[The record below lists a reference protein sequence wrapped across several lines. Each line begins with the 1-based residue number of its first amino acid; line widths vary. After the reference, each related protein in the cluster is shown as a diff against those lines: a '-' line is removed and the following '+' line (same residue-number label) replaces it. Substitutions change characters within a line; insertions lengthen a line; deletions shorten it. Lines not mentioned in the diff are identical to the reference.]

1 MDNGDNGMEKA
12 MIVIKYDDKRE
23 EQVKVK
29 FNPTEY
35 SMESGNQ
42 YSWQSIPGLSQ
53 PLVQFVS
60 GEATTLN
67 MELFFDTTD
76 EYNFRTSQV
85 TDVREYTNKITA
97 ALNIDKDLHAPPT
110 CTFVWGSLNFNGV
123 IEKISQRFT
132 MFSGDGKP
140 IRATLNVS
148 FKSIQSMTDQLK
160 YIPRQSA
167 DRTKQ
172 RVVKQGD
179 KLWQIAAEE
188 YEDPSLW
195 RAIARA
201 NDIAEPG
208 NLEPGK
214 LLTIPRL
221 YG

>member
-1 MDNGDNGMEKA
+1 MDSGLEKA
-12 MIVIKYDDKRE
+12 IIVIKFAKKEDR
-23 EQVKVK
+23 VKVK

-53 PLVQFVS
+53 PLAQFVA
-60 GEATTLN
+60 GEATTLS
-67 MELFFDTTD
+67 MELFFDTSEEID
-76 EYNFRTSQV
+76 EATNQKV
-85 TDVREYTNKITA
+85 DVRDYTKKVVA
-97 ALNIDKDLHAPPT
+97 ALDIDKDLHAPPT
-110 CTFVWGSLNFNGV
+110 CTFMWGSLNFTGV

-132 MFSGDGKP
+132 MFGSDGKP
-140 IRATLNVS
+140 IRATLNVT
-148 FKSIQSMTDQLK
+148 FKAIQSMKDQLK

-172 RVVKQGD
+172 RIVKQGD

-188 YEDPSLW
+188 YEDPALW

-201 NDIAEPG
+201 NDIADPG
-208 NLEPGK
+208 NLEPGR